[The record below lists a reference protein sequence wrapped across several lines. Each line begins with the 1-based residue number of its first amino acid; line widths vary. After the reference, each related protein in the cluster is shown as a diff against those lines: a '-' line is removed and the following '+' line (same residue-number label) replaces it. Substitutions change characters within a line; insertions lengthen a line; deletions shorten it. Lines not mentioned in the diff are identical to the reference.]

1 MEDLQKE
8 GKARSIG
15 LSNYMLA
22 QLEETLE
29 TGKVSRP
36 RTFSECLME
45 DRRN

>member
-15 LSNYMLA
+15 LSNYMLE

-29 TGKVSRP
+29 TAKVSRL
-36 RTFSECLME
+36 FISSGSSHG
-45 DRRN
+45 